1 MKKLLILLAA
11 GALCACGDE
20 YDDRQLT
27 ERVDR
32 LEGRIVRLEE
42 LCKQMNT
49 NISSLQTI
57 VTALQGN
64 DYVTGV
70 TPVMNNGA
78 IIGYTIAFTK
88 SAPVTIYHG
97 ADGKDGLDGSDGKD
111 GKDGKDGR
119 TPVVGVRQ
127 DADGLYYWTLDGDW
141 LLDGS
146 GAKIRAEGRD
156 GKDGAPG
163 ADGEDGADGQPGA
176 PGKDGKDGVT
186 PQLKIENGYWYV
198 STDDGAT
205 WTNLGKATGE
215 DGKDGANGS
224 DGKDGDSMFRS
235 VTQDDENVYFMLAD
249 GETIVLPKRPQL
261 AITFAEGDEF
271 FFDVDETITVRYTF
285 AGSGSKYVVKA
296 EMQNLDG
303 AYTLRTTPT
312 SATQGTIAI
321 TAAIPTANNVIVSVS
336 DGKQTIM
343 AAIAV
348 TIKPRFEE
356 NVITVKTP
364 GTLASLIA
372 DYDKTTITELTII
385 GNLNSSDISTLNNLP
400 NLAILDMENVN
411 LEALP
416 GNAFSGHTS
425 LTDIRLPKTLKIIDN
440 CAFYKCC
447 NLTTFNIPNNVTTI
461 GNYAFSQCG
470 NLKHDLIIPQS
481 ATILGQ
487 GAFAN
492 TTINGNIIL
501 YPKIERLNYRVF
513 DCSFYSFYCPHTTPP
528 LIGSADQVFRYGVT
542 SKSTL
547 YIPQG
552 YTEVY
557 KASLWSNFNSII
569 ETDFSELN

>member
-271 FFDVDETITVRYTF
+271 FFDVDETITVRYTQQVCRKGRDAEPRRRLHPPHDTHERHTRHDRHHGRHPDREQRNRF
-285 AGSGSKYVVKA
+285 GFGRQADDHGGDCRNDQAPFRGERHHGQNARHTGLADCRLRQDNHYRTDHHRQSEQFGHLDTEQSSQSRHSRHGECQSGGTSRKCIQRA
-296 EMQNLDG
+296 HITNRHQ
-303 AYTLRTTPT
+303 TT
-312 SATQGTIAI
+312 
-321 TAAIPTANNVIVSVS
+321 
-336 DGKQTIM
+336 
-343 AAIAV
+343 
-348 TIKPRFEE
+348 E
-356 NVITVKTP
+356 NFK
-364 GTLASLIA
+364 
-372 DYDKTTITELTII
+372 
-385 GNLNSSDISTLNNLP
+385 
-400 NLAILDMENVN
+400 
-411 LEALP
+411 
-416 GNAFSGHTS
+416 
-425 LTDIRLPKTLKIIDN
+425 
-440 CAFYKCC
+440 
-447 NLTTFNIPNNVTTI
+447 
-461 GNYAFSQCG
+461 NY
-470 NLKHDLIIPQS
+470 
-481 ATILGQ
+481 
-487 GAFAN
+487 
-492 TTINGNIIL
+492 
-501 YPKIERLNYRVF
+501 
-513 DCSFYSFYCPHTTPP
+513 
-528 LIGSADQVFRYGVT
+528 
-542 SKSTL
+542 
-547 YIPQG
+547 
-552 YTEVY
+552 
-557 KASLWSNFNSII
+557 
-569 ETDFSELN
+569 